1 MGAESARVLVTLNKG
16 GESVFF
22 LVGWGLELSIVSKGE
37 GFRSIEGDLEKFMG
51 ADSPRAGREKK
62 KKRNPNASP
71 KKASL

>member
-51 ADSPRAGREKK
+51 ADSPRAGSEKK
-62 KKRNPNASP
+62 KEKSQRIAE
-71 KKASL
+71 KASL